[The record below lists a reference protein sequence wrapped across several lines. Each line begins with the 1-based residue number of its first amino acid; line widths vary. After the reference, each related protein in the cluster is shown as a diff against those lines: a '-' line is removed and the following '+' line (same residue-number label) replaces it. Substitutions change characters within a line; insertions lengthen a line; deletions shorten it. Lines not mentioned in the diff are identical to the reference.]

1 MINAQYIGQ
10 IIKKVLQTLA
20 IYAIIISLVTAE
32 AVMSGFFPLFL
43 LNKKFLEEYGNR
55 CCMSK
60 IVEIVTEFVRPI
72 VEQNGCEL
80 WDVEYVSEGGQW
92 YLRVYIDKSDGVSI
106 DDCERISRAIDPIL
120 DEKDPITNSYTF
132 EVSSAGLERT
142 LKQPAHFQR
151 FLGENVEVKLY
162 KPVDGSKLYTG
173 ILSAY
178 DNGSVT
184 LDRNGESVTFSK
196 EQIAN
201 VRLRLA

>member
-1 MINAQYIGQ
+1 
-10 IIKKVLQTLA
+10 
-20 IYAIIISLVTAE
+20 
-32 AVMSGFFPLFL
+32 
-43 LNKKFLEEYGNR
+43 
-55 CCMSK
+55 MSK